1 MKPLNQLTNLQL
13 VAVIP
18 DQEIHEAETQPS
30 PEITEALTVNLEIV
44 FQSQV
49 GAAQDQVGLGGLAEV
64 ALEDLAAIA
73 QEDLEEVALE
83 DLAAIAQEDL
93 VGVDLEDLAAVTLE
107 DLAAIVLETLAA
119 IKKPDLRQKHAG
131 KKLNR
136 SDSSLEI

>member
-44 FQSQV
+44 FQNQV

-64 ALEDLAAIA
+64 APEDLG
-73 QEDLEEVALE
+73 EVALE
-83 DLAAIAQEDL
+83 DLAAVTLEDL
-93 VGVDLEDLAAVTLE
+93 AAIAPEDLGEAALEDLAAVTLE

-119 IKKPDLRQKHAG
+119 IKKQDLRQKHAG
-131 KKLNR
+131 KKLNS